1 MSVAEARPPGSEPP
15 PLRLRTK
22 LFFGIGSAAETI
34 ALFSLGSYALLYYN
48 QVLGLPGWLGGL
60 AISISFVVDGF
71 ADPVI
76 GSISD
81 RTRSRFGRR
90 HPFMYAAPLPIA
102 LFFLAIFNPP
112 DGLSHTLLFLW
123 FTGSVIGLRVAMSV
137 FHTPHLAFGGELS
150 ESYIERTKVMAWNNF
165 STWIGGT
172 SISLIAL
179 TFFFKATPEYPRG
192 LLNPEPYLPFSLL
205 AAGATLT
212 ILLAS
217 AWFTRDQIPRLPKP
231 PADQPPFSPFE
242 FLKDVGK
249 VLANRNYVWL
259 LAGLFALSLMNGIRD
274 TLGLYGGTYYWG
286 FPSEML
292 RWYSLGSLVGF
303 VSALT
308 LTPRLHTRWGK
319 RGVIIASAAA
329 TVVFPALGFILREV
343 GWMFPNGDPRLL
355 PTLVAISAV
364 SYATGAILNISVMSA
379 LADVADENEVRFG
392 VRQEGV
398 LYSTRALFAKLDT
411 AIGAALAGMVLT
423 LIAFP
428 EKAQPGEVAPDVIR
442 NLGLFLGPVSM
453 IPGVFAVFL
462 YARFSISKADH
473 AATRE
478 KIAAMKRD
486 RASGA

>member
-1 MSVAEARPPGSEPP
+1 
-15 PLRLRTK
+15 
-22 LFFGIGSAAETI
+22 
-34 ALFSLGSYALLYYN
+34 
-48 QVLGLPGWLGGL
+48 
-60 AISISFVVDGF
+60 
-71 ADPVI
+71 
-76 GSISD
+76 
-81 RTRSRFGRR
+81 
-90 HPFMYAAPLPIA
+90 
-102 LFFLAIFNPP
+102 
-112 DGLSHTLLFLW
+112 
-123 FTGSVIGLRVAMSV
+123 
-137 FHTPHLAFGGELS
+137 
-150 ESYIERTKVMAWNNF
+150 
-165 STWIGGT
+165 
-172 SISLIAL
+172 
-179 TFFFKATPEYPRG
+179 
-192 LLNPEPYLPFSLL
+192 
-205 AAGATLT
+205 
-212 ILLAS
+212 
-217 AWFTRDQIPRLPKP
+217 
-231 PADQPPFSPFE
+231 
-242 FLKDVGK
+242 
-249 VLANRNYVWL
+249 
-259 LAGLFALSLMNGIRD
+259 
-274 TLGLYGGTYYWG
+274 
-286 FPSEML
+286 ML

-486 RASGA
+486 RASEV